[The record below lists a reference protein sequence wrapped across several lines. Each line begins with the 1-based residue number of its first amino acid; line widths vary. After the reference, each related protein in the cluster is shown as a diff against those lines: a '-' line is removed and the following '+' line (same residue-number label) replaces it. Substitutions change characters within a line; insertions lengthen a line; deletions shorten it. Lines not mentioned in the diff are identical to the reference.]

1 MTGIKINPSSVYKVI
16 NGVTNIVTP
25 KVLSYAKNYFNC
37 PSLTGVPL
45 ENEGTSGS
53 LGSHWE
59 KDIFYNEY
67 MTSSITSN

>member
-1 MTGIKINPSSVYKVI
+1 MI
-16 NGVTNIVTP
+16 TP
-25 KVLSYAKNYFNC
+25 KVLSYARNHFNC

-67 MTSSITSN
+67 MTSSVTSN